1 MRRYLLLILCL
12 SFALSSLMGQSSVLP
27 NKANDDISVIVN
39 DSLMFIGQNVDSL
52 TEEQRY
58 FNPLYL
64 IVQKGKEYLK
74 KQLIRASV
82 CDCDTTVPNRRI
94 GIFSVAP
101 NKHVSFSQGN
111 LQYFPAANLWKFAD
125 NQYEYLGASNKYL
138 SPTYRNWVDLFGWS
152 GEGSNAPFG
161 VSTSTDN
168 ADYAGEFLDWGTN
181 SICGD
186 AANTWRTLSKNEWNY
201 LLNDRKNA
209 TSLIGI
215 ANINGINGLV
225 ILPDSWTCPAGVT
238 FKSGFHS
245 SCGVDY
251 YAAYQTFTADQWSK
265 LEKSGAIFL
274 PAAGYRRGSDV
285 YDVQNYG
292 SYWATEYNGYQANDL
307 DFLSCVARMDTTSR
321 YCGQSV
327 RLVHDTIVTKSKI
340 IWYTDEAIKEGS
352 NGASGTG
359 MAGWAY
365 LHPEGR
371 ESTELNRRYQG
382 KRINCIRLQVAQ
394 AGTFTVSVANRDRLD
409 SIFNIQTI
417 MLKDPS
423 KEPQVYH
430 LPQTIHLQKNQV
442 LVFANPTDQA
452 RFYYSSYVGDI
463 SFADYVGHPDQTV
476 RITEGPKTLNIDAGY
491 YCEDGENC
499 DTLAIPEPEYVDLGL
514 SVKWAT
520 FNVGATSPED
530 YGDYFAWGETEPKT
544 NYDWSTYKWCDGT
557 ESNITKYNDTD
568 NLTTLLPEDDAA
580 HVNWGGEWRM
590 PSEAE
595 LTELREHCTWQ
606 WTTQNGIG
614 GYVVTGPN
622 GNSIF
627 LPTTGYFNNNSLN
640 LADSRGYYLSNS
652 LSRDNPHKANMLY
665 FTLDNVS
672 KTSIHYRYCGQ
683 SIRPVLPTDREP
695 LLPPAPCETF
705 EVNGVAFNMMCVE
718 GSTFMMGAM
727 EGDSTAS
734 KNEFPQ
740 HSVTLSNYMIGQT
753 EITKAQWLAVMGDK
767 PKSAPD
773 SWLTADL
780 QTPANYVTWSEC
792 VEFADR
798 LSQLTGHNFRLPT
811 EAEWEFAARGGTL
824 SQGYRY
830 SGSNNLDKVG
840 WYIHNRQQTTHP
852 VATKLPNELGIY
864 DMSGNVWEWCLD
876 SPKDYKDYAQL
887 DPLPAFVNNQ
897 RVIRGGAYERDENRC
912 TTTHRTTWL
921 SAWSQKGANIG
932 FRVVLNDEHIIR
944 TILLPDSIAFNMK
957 HINGGTFMMGQ
968 TEVTQALWKV
978 VMGTTPENEYNSS
991 TSGDALMQVG
1001 DNLPM
1006 AYLSWN
1012 DAQKF
1017 VERLNAMTGLYF
1029 RLPTEA
1035 EWIYAAKGGQRSK
1048 GYKYSGSDSL
1058 EEVAW
1063 CATNA
1068 NGEIK
1073 PVGLL
1078 KPNELG
1084 IYDMCGNVW
1093 EFCNDVQSDGKIVAH
1108 GCSSSESW
1116 SAAHYRPEYRYLL
1129 AKTYKANRLG
1139 LRLVMDTAKY
1149 IPTPCETFEVNGVKF
1164 NMMCVEGGTFMMGTG
1179 SAAHQ
1184 VTLSDYKIAQ
1194 TELTQGLWEAVMGS
1208 DYNTILS
1215 KNNADIICLGPT
1227 HPAYALTWIDCQEFV
1242 NKLNQLTGLNFRMS
1256 TEAEWEFAAR
1266 GGNRSRGYTY
1276 AGSNDLDAVAWHG
1289 LNSDNLVHPVAQK
1302 LPNELGIYD
1311 MAGNAWELCL
1321 DGYAAYATYSQT
1333 NPIIPVKGDVV
1344 ARGGSSYNGWSDD
1357 IWLPTHR
1364 LNRSLVAPR
1373 TRNTLRLVLSDE
1385 VTVKTVVIDNNLT
1398 FNMIGVNSGTFMM
1411 GQTEVTQ
1418 ALWKAVMGTTLENE
1432 YNSSTS
1438 GDPLLQVGDNL
1449 PMAYLSWND
1458 AQKFVERLNAMTGLY
1473 FRLPTEA
1480 EWIYAAK
1487 GGQLSK
1493 GYKFAGSDILEEVA
1507 WCGTNA
1513 NGAIKQV
1520 GLLKPNELG
1529 IYDMSGNVWEY
1540 CSDVLGTGEIFSH
1553 GGSSYPGWNETYS
1566 DLEYRNIRS
1575 KANKAGRLGLRLVM
1589 DTAKY
1594 IPTPCKTFEVNGV
1607 KFNMMCVEGGTMTIG
1622 AGDIME
1628 YRRRPEHKTTIS
1640 DFYIGQTQV
1649 TQELWQAVMG
1659 DNPSVFKSDTSSSHP
1674 VENVSVIDIQE
1685 FLTKLNAMTGV
1696 NFRLP
1701 TEAEWEYAARGGQ
1714 KSKGFMYAGS
1724 DDRNQVAWYGVSDK
1738 NGGTT
1743 HPVAQKRPNELGLY
1757 DMHGNVWEW
1766 LHDKYTD
1773 IINVYPSVN
1782 PTGLISNLKASPVAC
1797 GSAYYSDL
1805 GPSNAWGWVGVGSI
1819 STRSSWFGFRLAL
1832 SDEDPFMAI
1841 DVNNYRF
1848 HMMLVKGGT
1857 FQMGAASTDATALE
1871 NERPAHQVTLPD
1883 YYAGQTEVTRA
1894 LWKTVMGSLPDGG
1907 EADNKPIT
1915 NVNYDECQ
1923 TFITQL
1929 NDLTGRHFRLPT
1941 EAEWEFAARGGNQSK
1956 GYKYAGSNDVDSVA
1970 WWQETSGDTIHPV
1983 AQLMPNEL
1991 GIYDMSGNVFEW
2003 CSDWYGD
2010 YASNAQINP
2019 QGAASGTQRV
2029 GRGGGYRAEDNRCRV
2044 TRRIPTD
2051 PEQRMTTLGL
2061 RLVLD
2066 KHAYVDL
2073 GLSVLWATTNLGA
2086 TQPEEYGDY
2095 FAWGETE
2102 PKDSYTRDNY
2112 KWRDNTKYNNSG
2124 GLTSIQLEDD
2134 AAHVNWGGEWRMPT
2148 KEEYSELIEKC
2159 TWTWTQH
2166 KGINGYQVTGPNGNS
2181 IFLPATGY
2189 IGNGP
2194 SYPVGEYGLYW
2205 TTELKS
2211 SSINSSYILIF
2222 GKNYTQRPSPN
2233 GSRFYGFS
2241 IRPVC
2246 PPPSI

>member
-161 VSTSTDN
+161 VSTSTN
-168 ADYAGEFLDWGTN
+168 HADYAGEFLDWGTN
-181 SICGD
+181 PICGD
-186 AANTWRTLSKNEWNY
+186 AANIWRTLSKNEWNY

-225 ILPDSWTCPAGVT
+225 ILPDNWTCPAGVT

-327 RLVHDTIVTKSKI
+327 RLVHDTIV
-340 IWYTDEAIKEGS
+340 
-352 NGASGTG
+352 
-359 MAGWAY
+359 
-365 LHPEGR
+365 
-371 ESTELNRRYQG
+371 
-382 KRINCIRLQVAQ
+382 
-394 AGTFTVSVANRDRLD
+394 
-409 SIFNIQTI
+409 
-417 MLKDPS
+417 
-423 KEPQVYH
+423 
-430 LPQTIHLQKNQV
+430 
-442 LVFANPTDQA
+442 PT
-452 RFYYSSYVGDI
+452 
-463 SFADYVGHPDQTV
+463 
-476 RITEGPKTLNIDAGY
+476 
-491 YCEDGENC
+491 
-499 DTLAIPEPEYVDLGL
+499 
-514 SVKWAT
+514 
-520 FNVGATSPED
+520 
-530 YGDYFAWGETEPKT
+530 
-544 NYDWSTYKWCDGT
+544 
-557 ESNITKYNDTD
+557 
-568 NLTTLLPEDDAA
+568 
-580 HVNWGGEWRM
+580 
-590 PSEAE
+590 
-595 LTELREHCTWQ
+595 
-606 WTTQNGIG
+606 
-614 GYVVTGPN
+614 
-622 GNSIF
+622 
-627 LPTTGYFNNNSLN
+627 
-640 LADSRGYYLSNS
+640 
-652 LSRDNPHKANMLY
+652 
-665 FTLDNVS
+665 
-672 KTSIHYRYCGQ
+672 
-683 SIRPVLPTDREP
+683 
-695 LLPPAPCETF
+695 PAPCETF
-705 EVNGVAFNMMCVE
+705 TVNGVSFNMMCVE
-718 GSTFMMGAM
+718 GGTFTMG
-727 EGDSTAS
+727 EGSQAKQVNVSD
-734 KNEFPQ
+734 
-740 HSVTLSNYMIGQT
+740 YMI
-753 EITKAQWLAVMGDK
+753 
-767 PKSAPD
+767 
-773 SWLTADL
+773 
-780 QTPANYVTWSEC
+780 
-792 VEFADR
+792 
-798 LSQLTGHNFRLPT
+798 
-811 EAEWEFAARGGTL
+811 
-824 SQGYRY
+824 
-830 SGSNNLDKVG
+830 
-840 WYIHNRQQTTHP
+840 
-852 VATKLPNELGIY
+852 
-864 DMSGNVWEWCLD
+864 
-876 SPKDYKDYAQL
+876 
-887 DPLPAFVNNQ
+887 
-897 RVIRGGAYERDENRC
+897 
-912 TTTHRTTWL
+912 
-921 SAWSQKGANIG
+921 
-932 FRVVLNDEHIIR
+932 
-944 TILLPDSIAFNMK
+944 
-957 HINGGTFMMGQ
+957 GQ

-1068 NGEIK
+1068 KGEIK

-1149 IPTPCETFEVNGVKF
+1149 IPTPCE
-1164 NMMCVEGGTFMMGTG
+1164 
-1179 SAAHQ
+1179 
-1184 VTLSDYKIAQ
+1184 
-1194 TELTQGLWEAVMGS
+1194 
-1208 DYNTILS
+1208 
-1215 KNNADIICLGPT
+1215 
-1227 HPAYALTWIDCQEFV
+1227 
-1242 NKLNQLTGLNFRMS
+1242 
-1256 TEAEWEFAAR
+1256 
-1266 GGNRSRGYTY
+1266 
-1276 AGSNDLDAVAWHG
+1276 
-1289 LNSDNLVHPVAQK
+1289 
-1302 LPNELGIYD
+1302 
-1311 MAGNAWELCL
+1311 
-1321 DGYAAYATYSQT
+1321 
-1333 NPIIPVKGDVV
+1333 
-1344 ARGGSSYNGWSDD
+1344 
-1357 IWLPTHR
+1357 
-1364 LNRSLVAPR
+1364 
-1373 TRNTLRLVLSDE
+1373 
-1385 VTVKTVVIDNNLT
+1385 
-1398 FNMIGVNSGTFMM
+1398 
-1411 GQTEVTQ
+1411 
-1418 ALWKAVMGTTLENE
+1418 
-1432 YNSSTS
+1432 
-1438 GDPLLQVGDNL
+1438 
-1449 PMAYLSWND
+1449 
-1458 AQKFVERLNAMTGLY
+1458 
-1473 FRLPTEA
+1473 
-1480 EWIYAAK
+1480 
-1487 GGQLSK
+1487 
-1493 GYKFAGSDILEEVA
+1493 
-1507 WCGTNA
+1507 
-1513 NGAIKQV
+1513 
-1520 GLLKPNELG
+1520 
-1529 IYDMSGNVWEY
+1529 
-1540 CSDVLGTGEIFSH
+1540 
-1553 GGSSYPGWNETYS
+1553 
-1566 DLEYRNIRS
+1566 
-1575 KANKAGRLGLRLVM
+1575 
-1589 DTAKY
+1589 
-1594 IPTPCKTFEVNGV
+1594 TFEVNGV

-1724 DDRNQVAWYGVSDK
+1724 DDCNQVAWYGVSDN

-1743 HPVAQKRPNELGLY
+1743 HPVAQKCPNELGIY

-1766 LHDKYTD
+1766 LHDRYADT
-1773 IINVYPSVN
+1773 INIYPSVN
-1782 PTGLISNLKASPVAC
+1782 PTGFISNLKASPVAC

-1832 SDEDPFMAI
+1832 SDKDPFMAI

-2194 SYPVGEYGLYW
+2194 SYPAGEYGLYW
-2205 TTELKS
+2205 TTELNS
-2211 SSINSSYILIF
+2211 SSINFSYMLIF
-2222 GKNYTQRPSPN
+2222 GKNYTQRLRADGN
-2233 GSRFYGFS
+2233 RVYGFS
-2241 IRPVC
+2241 IRPVI
-2246 PPPSI
+2246 PTNREPLHPLSPAKRIGVFSIAKDKQVSFSQGNLQYIQSDNLWRFADNQYDYIGEDNIKDNQLANRIDLFGWSSNSSKVSWGISISDSIKDYMGDFVDWGVNIIHSDAVNTWRTLNHEEWKYLFCTRLHAQSLFGFGKVADVNGIIFCLMIGNFQQE

>member
-125 NQYEYLGASNKYL
+125 NQYEHLGASNKYL

-152 GEGSNAPFG
+152 GDSGKAPFG

-181 SICGD
+181 PICGD
-186 AANTWRTLSKNEWNY
+186 AANTWRTLSKDEWDY

-251 YAAYQTFTADQWSK
+251 YAAYQTLTADQWSK

-292 SYWATEYNGYQANDL
+292 SYWFATEYNGYEANDL
-307 DFLSCVARMDTTSR
+307 DFLSGVARIDTTSR

-327 RLVHDTIVTKSKI
+327 RLVHDTIV
-340 IWYTDEAIKEGS
+340 
-352 NGASGTG
+352 
-359 MAGWAY
+359 
-365 LHPEGR
+365 
-371 ESTELNRRYQG
+371 
-382 KRINCIRLQVAQ
+382 
-394 AGTFTVSVANRDRLD
+394 
-409 SIFNIQTI
+409 
-417 MLKDPS
+417 
-423 KEPQVYH
+423 
-430 LPQTIHLQKNQV
+430 
-442 LVFANPTDQA
+442 PT
-452 RFYYSSYVGDI
+452 
-463 SFADYVGHPDQTV
+463 
-476 RITEGPKTLNIDAGY
+476 
-491 YCEDGENC
+491 
-499 DTLAIPEPEYVDLGL
+499 
-514 SVKWAT
+514 
-520 FNVGATSPED
+520 
-530 YGDYFAWGETEPKT
+530 
-544 NYDWSTYKWCDGT
+544 
-557 ESNITKYNDTD
+557 
-568 NLTTLLPEDDAA
+568 
-580 HVNWGGEWRM
+580 
-590 PSEAE
+590 
-595 LTELREHCTWQ
+595 
-606 WTTQNGIG
+606 
-614 GYVVTGPN
+614 
-622 GNSIF
+622 
-627 LPTTGYFNNNSLN
+627 
-640 LADSRGYYLSNS
+640 
-652 LSRDNPHKANMLY
+652 
-665 FTLDNVS
+665 
-672 KTSIHYRYCGQ
+672 
-683 SIRPVLPTDREP
+683 
-695 LLPPAPCETF
+695 PAPCETF
-705 EVNGVAFNMMCVE
+705 TVNGVSFNMMCVE
-718 GSTFMMGAM
+718 GGTFMMGAM

-767 PKSAPD
+767 PKSASS

-798 LSQLTGHNFRLPT
+798 LRQLTGHNFRLPT

-824 SQGYRY
+824 SRGYRY
-830 SGSNNLDKVG
+830 SGSNNLDEVG

-897 RVIRGGAYERDENRC
+897 RVIRGGAYEREAYRC
-912 TTTHRTTWL
+912 TNTHRTTWL
-921 SAWSQKGANIG
+921 SAWSHKGANMG

-1017 VERLNAMTGLYF
+1017 VERLNVMTGLYF

-1068 NGEIK
+1068 KGEIK

-1149 IPTPCETFEVNGVKF
+1149 IPTPCETFDVNGVKF
-1164 NMMCVEGGTFMMGTG
+1164 NMMCVEGGTFTMGEG
-1179 SAAHQ
+1179 SGAHQ

-1194 TELTQGLWEAVMGS
+1194 TELTQGLWEAVMGQTY
-1208 DYNTILS
+1208 DEVLS
-1215 KNNADIICLGPT
+1215 KNGADIICLGPT

-1276 AGSNDLDAVAWHG
+1276 AGGNDLDAVAWHG
-1289 LNSDNLVHPVAQK
+1289 LNSDNLLHPVAQK

-1311 MAGNAWELCL
+1311 MTGNAWELCL

-1364 LNRSLVAPR
+1364 LNRSLFAPR

-1385 VTVKTVVIDNNLT
+1385 VIVKTVVLDNNLT

-1487 GGQLSK
+1487 GGQRSK
-1493 GYKFAGSDILEEVA
+1493 GYKYSGSDSLEEVA

-1566 DLEYRNIRS
+1566 DLEYRNVRS

-1782 PTGLISNLKASPVAC
+1782 PTGFISNLKASPVAC

-1857 FQMGAASTDATALE
+1857 FQMGAASTDATAIE
-1871 NERPAHQVTLPD
+1871 NERPAHQVTLSD
-1883 YYAGQTEVTRA
+1883 YYVGQTEVTRA

-2095 FAWGETE
+2095 FAWGETD
-2102 PKDSYTRDNY
+2102 PKDIYTRDNY

-2134 AAHVNWGGEWRMPT
+2134 AAHVNWGGDWRMPT

-2205 TTELKS
+2205 TTELHS

-2241 IRPVC
+2241 IRPVIPTNREPLHPLSPAKRIGVFSVAKDKQVSFSQGNLQYIRSDNLWRFADNQYDYIGEDNIKDNQLANRIDLFGWSSNSSKVSWGISISDSIKDYMGDFVDWGVNIIHSDAVNTWRTLNHEEWKYLFC
-2246 PPPSI
+2246 TRLHAQSLFGFGKVADVNGIIILPDDWKLPTGITFVPSVNKGFLWDNDKLQYKSNSNGFLHNTYTAEQWALMEQAGAVFLPATGCRYAANTYDVGNDGNYWASTHYDEYKTYLLDFYSNRLGPQDNYYLLYGFSVRLVHDTIVPFEPEYVDLGLSVMWATTNVGAEQPEAYGDYFAWGEVAPKDEYAWSTYKWSNSDGSILTKYNFNQSQGVVDNKYVLDPEDDAARMNWGGDWRMPTLE

>member
-12 SFALSSLMGQSSVLP
+12 SFALSSLRGQSSVLP

-152 GEGSNAPFG
+152 GDSGKAPFG
-161 VSTSTDN
+161 VSTSTN
-168 ADYAGEFLDWGTN
+168 HADYAGEFLDWGTN

-186 AANTWRTLSKNEWNY
+186 AANIWRTLSKDEWDY

-327 RLVHDTIVTKSKI
+327 RLVHDTIV
-340 IWYTDEAIKEGS
+340 
-352 NGASGTG
+352 
-359 MAGWAY
+359 
-365 LHPEGR
+365 
-371 ESTELNRRYQG
+371 
-382 KRINCIRLQVAQ
+382 
-394 AGTFTVSVANRDRLD
+394 
-409 SIFNIQTI
+409 
-417 MLKDPS
+417 
-423 KEPQVYH
+423 
-430 LPQTIHLQKNQV
+430 
-442 LVFANPTDQA
+442 PT
-452 RFYYSSYVGDI
+452 
-463 SFADYVGHPDQTV
+463 
-476 RITEGPKTLNIDAGY
+476 
-491 YCEDGENC
+491 
-499 DTLAIPEPEYVDLGL
+499 
-514 SVKWAT
+514 
-520 FNVGATSPED
+520 
-530 YGDYFAWGETEPKT
+530 
-544 NYDWSTYKWCDGT
+544 
-557 ESNITKYNDTD
+557 
-568 NLTTLLPEDDAA
+568 
-580 HVNWGGEWRM
+580 
-590 PSEAE
+590 
-595 LTELREHCTWQ
+595 
-606 WTTQNGIG
+606 
-614 GYVVTGPN
+614 
-622 GNSIF
+622 
-627 LPTTGYFNNNSLN
+627 
-640 LADSRGYYLSNS
+640 
-652 LSRDNPHKANMLY
+652 
-665 FTLDNVS
+665 
-672 KTSIHYRYCGQ
+672 
-683 SIRPVLPTDREP
+683 
-695 LLPPAPCETF
+695 PAPCETF
-705 EVNGVAFNMMCVE
+705 EVNGVSFNMMCVE
-718 GSTFMMGAM
+718 
-727 EGDSTAS
+727 
-734 KNEFPQ
+734 
-740 HSVTLSNYMIGQT
+740 
-753 EITKAQWLAVMGDK
+753 
-767 PKSAPD
+767 
-773 SWLTADL
+773 
-780 QTPANYVTWSEC
+780 
-792 VEFADR
+792 
-798 LSQLTGHNFRLPT
+798 
-811 EAEWEFAARGGTL
+811 
-824 SQGYRY
+824 
-830 SGSNNLDKVG
+830 
-840 WYIHNRQQTTHP
+840 
-852 VATKLPNELGIY
+852 
-864 DMSGNVWEWCLD
+864 
-876 SPKDYKDYAQL
+876 
-887 DPLPAFVNNQ
+887 
-897 RVIRGGAYERDENRC
+897 
-912 TTTHRTTWL
+912 
-921 SAWSQKGANIG
+921 
-932 FRVVLNDEHIIR
+932 
-944 TILLPDSIAFNMK
+944 
-957 HINGGTFMMGQ
+957 GGTFMMGQ

-1068 NGEIK
+1068 KGEIK

-1766 LHDKYTD
+1766 LHDRYADT
-1773 IINVYPSVN
+1773 INIYPSVN
-1782 PTGLISNLKASPVAC
+1782 PTGFISNLKASPVAC

-1857 FQMGAASTDATALE
+1857 FQMGAASTDTTALE

-2003 CSDWYGD
+2003 CSDWYGN

-2194 SYPVGEYGLYW
+2194 SYPAGEYGLYW

>member
-12 SFALSSLMGQSSVLP
+12 SFALSSLRGQSSVLP

-58 FNPLYL
+58 FNPIYL

-74 KQLIRASV
+74 KQLICASV
-82 CDCDTTVPNRRI
+82 CDCDTTVPNKRI

-101 NKHVSFSQGN
+101 NKYVSFSQGN

-161 VSTSTDN
+161 VSTSTN
-168 ADYAGEFLDWGTN
+168 NTDYAGEFLDWGTN
-181 SICGD
+181 PICGD
-186 AANTWRTLSKNEWNY
+186 AANIWRTLSKDEWDY

-238 FKSGFHS
+238 FKSSFHS

-327 RLVHDTIVTKSKI
+327 RLVHDTI
-340 IWYTDEAIKEGS
+340 
-352 NGASGTG
+352 
-359 MAGWAY
+359 
-365 LHPEGR
+365 
-371 ESTELNRRYQG
+371 
-382 KRINCIRLQVAQ
+382 
-394 AGTFTVSVANRDRLD
+394 
-409 SIFNIQTI
+409 
-417 MLKDPS
+417 
-423 KEPQVYH
+423 
-430 LPQTIHLQKNQV
+430 
-442 LVFANPTDQA
+442 
-452 RFYYSSYVGDI
+452 
-463 SFADYVGHPDQTV
+463 
-476 RITEGPKTLNIDAGY
+476 
-491 YCEDGENC
+491 
-499 DTLAIPEPEYVDLGL
+499 
-514 SVKWAT
+514 
-520 FNVGATSPED
+520 
-530 YGDYFAWGETEPKT
+530 
-544 NYDWSTYKWCDGT
+544 
-557 ESNITKYNDTD
+557 
-568 NLTTLLPEDDAA
+568 
-580 HVNWGGEWRM
+580 
-590 PSEAE
+590 
-595 LTELREHCTWQ
+595 
-606 WTTQNGIG
+606 
-614 GYVVTGPN
+614 
-622 GNSIF
+622 
-627 LPTTGYFNNNSLN
+627 LPT
-640 LADSRGYYLSNS
+640 
-652 LSRDNPHKANMLY
+652 
-665 FTLDNVS
+665 
-672 KTSIHYRYCGQ
+672 
-683 SIRPVLPTDREP
+683 
-695 LLPPAPCETF
+695 PAPCETF
-705 EVNGVAFNMMCVE
+705 TVNGVSFNMMCVE
-718 GSTFMMGAM
+718 GSTFTMGKGSDAH
-727 EGDSTAS
+727 
-734 KNEFPQ
+734 Q
-740 HSVTLSNYMIGQT
+740 VTLSDYYIGET
-753 EITKAQWLAVMGDK
+753 EVTCGLWKAVMGSVPSIQSK
-767 PKSAPD
+767 YPD
-773 SWLTADL
+773 DYPIAHITLADCR
-780 QTPANYVTWSEC
+780 QF
-792 VEFADR
+792 VER
-798 LSQLTGHNFRLPT
+798 LSELTGRYFRVPT
-811 EAEWEFAARGGTL
+811 EAEWEYAARGGKR
-824 SQGYRY
+824 SQGYTY
-830 SGSNNLDKVG
+830 AGSDDINEVAYWQGNVSRDDNG
-840 WYIHNRQQTTHP
+840 NIIHQP
-852 VATKLPNELGIY
+852 VPVKTRKPNELGTY
-864 DMSGNVWEWCLD
+864 DMTGNLCEWVSD
-876 SPKDYKDYAQL
+876 WHGPYNKYPQINPTGPAVPANPDYPCHY
-887 DPLPAFVNNQ
+887 
-897 RVIRGGAYERDENRC
+897 RGGCWTYDTTESETTYRHGYYNRGASGIGLRLAMSDEEPFRAIYIND
-912 TTTHRTTWL
+912 TTRFYL
-921 SAWSQKGANIG
+921 
-932 FRVVLNDEHIIR
+932 RPVE
-944 TILLPDSIAFNMK
+944 
-957 HINGGTFMMGQ
+957 GGTFTMGEGSQAKQVNVSDYMIGQ

-1068 NGEIK
+1068 KGEIK

-1164 NMMCVEGGTFMMGTG
+1164 NMMCVEGGTFTMGEG
-1179 SAAHQ
+1179 SGAHQ

-1215 KNNADIICLGPT
+1215 KNSADIICLGPT

-1302 LPNELGIYD
+1302 IPNELGIYD
-1311 MAGNAWELCL
+1311 MTGNAWELCL

-1344 ARGGSSYNGWSDD
+1344 ARGGSSYNGWSED

-1385 VTVKTVVIDNNLT
+1385 VTVKTVVLDNNLT

-1566 DLEYRNIRS
+1566 DLEYRNVRS

-1724 DDRNQVAWYGVSDK
+1724 DDRNQVAWYGVSDN

-1743 HPVAQKRPNELGLY
+1743 HPVAQKCPNELGLY

-1766 LHDKYTD
+1766 LHDRYADT
-1773 IINVYPSVN
+1773 INIYPSVN
-1782 PTGLISNLKASPVAC
+1782 PTGFISNLKASPVAC

-1805 GPSNAWGWVGVGSI
+1805 GPSKAWGWVGVGSI

-1857 FQMGAASTDATALE
+1857 FQMGAASTDTTALE

-1970 WWQETSGDTIHPV
+1970 WWQETSGNTIHPV

-2010 YASNAQINP
+2010 YASNAQIKP

-2073 GLSVLWATTNLGA
+2073 GLSVKWATCNLGA

-2205 TTELKS
+2205 TTELNN
-2211 SSINSSYILIF
+2211 SSINFSYMLIF